1 MFTFLSVAAFLSLL
15 AWIYLIA
22 FRGRFWAAD
31 QEIDPDTM
39 DISHWPSVVAL
50 VPARDEAD
58 TLTQTLDSILMQDYP
73 GSFHVVLIDDHSEDG
88 TAEKAKAI
96 AADCNQ
102 SERLTVIKAGDL
114 PKGWSGKLWALN
126 EGLNEVRRNRPDTR
140 FVWLSDADIAHWLQN
155 LRLLVA
161 KAHREHLDLVS
172 VMATL
177 RCESFWERLL
187 IPPFIFFFQKLY
199 PFRWVNDP
207 DRKMAASA
215 GGCVLVNAKALEDAG
230 GFDSIKSEII
240 DDCALGRRIKEIA
253 QNHRRGIWLGL
264 GEEVTSVRSYDDLK
278 SIWDMV
284 ARCAYAQLQ
293 YKLPYVAGAVA
304 GMILVYLIPPIA
316 ALFGALGGLFSS
328 VENIGTATMVMLT
341 GAATWGLMTM
351 AIAPTLRLYRQP
363 IWVGLL
369 LPLSALLYTAM
380 TVDSARRYL
389 AGQGGFWKGRVQASN
404 RAAPEQ

>member
-1 MFTFLSVAAFLSLL
+1 M
-15 AWIYLIA
+15 
-22 FRGRFWAAD
+22 
-31 QEIDPDTM
+31 
-39 DISHWPSVVAL
+39 
-50 VPARDEAD
+50 
-58 TLTQTLDSILMQDYP
+58 
-73 GSFHVVLIDDHSEDG
+73 
-88 TAEKAKAI
+88 
-96 AADCNQ
+96 
-102 SERLTVIKAGDL
+102 
-114 PKGWSGKLWALN
+114 
-126 EGLNEVRRNRPDTR
+126 RRNHQDTR
-140 FVWLSDADIAHWLQN
+140 FVWLSDADIAHWPQN

-207 DRKMAASA
+207 ERKMAASA

-240 DDCALGRRIKEIA
+240 DDCALGNRIKEVA
-253 QNHRRGIWLGL
+253 QEHRRGIWLGL
-264 GEEVTSVRSYDDLK
+264 GEEVTSVRPYEDLK

-284 ARCAYAQLQ
+284 ARSAYAQLK
-293 YKLPYVAGAVA
+293 YMPHYLAGAVF
-304 GMILVYLIPPIA
+304 GMILVYLVPPIA
-316 ALFGALGGLFSS
+316 ALSGVLSGLFSN
-328 VENIGTATMVMLT
+328 VDNIGAATTVMLV

-363 IWVGLL
+363 IWLGLL

-380 TVDSARRYL
+380 TVDSARRYM
-389 AGQGGFWKGRVQASN
+389 AGQGGLWKGRVQASN
-404 RAAPEQ
+404 QTAPEQ